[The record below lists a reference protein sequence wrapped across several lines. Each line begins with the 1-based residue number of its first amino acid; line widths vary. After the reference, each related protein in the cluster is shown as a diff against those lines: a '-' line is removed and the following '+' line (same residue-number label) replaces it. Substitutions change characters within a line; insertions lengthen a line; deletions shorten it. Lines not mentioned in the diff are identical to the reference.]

1 MNVQALLDAAKER
14 AGLANDSQLAAALGV
29 SRQAVSSW
37 RHQLKTPDPVAC
49 QKIATLTGEPL
60 ARVLGMRLGRY
71 RARKRP
77 CGAVW
82 RRRPSWCW
90 RPA

>member
-49 QKIATLTGEPL
+49 QKIATLTG
-60 ARVLGMRLGRY
+60 R
-71 RARKRP
+71 
-77 CGAVW
+77 
-82 RRRPSWCW
+82 
-90 RPA
+90 